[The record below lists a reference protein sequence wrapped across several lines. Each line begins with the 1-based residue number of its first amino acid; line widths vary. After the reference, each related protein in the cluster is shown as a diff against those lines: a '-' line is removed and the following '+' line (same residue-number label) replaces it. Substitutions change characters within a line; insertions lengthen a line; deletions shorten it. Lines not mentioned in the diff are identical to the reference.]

1 MEWQETGSELEAAL
15 EELRLL
21 RVLRPP
27 GNARSTRPDR
37 HVYLRRR
44 GERWSASEEP
54 TELGPLPGRAL
65 VRRAA
70 RALDG
75 HTSDDPAA
83 ALPSLRERI
92 RRLAADQRFED
103 AARLRDRVKG
113 LEDVVAALEE
123 LDRLRALRACVVVPA
138 REPGFVRAYALSG
151 GRVACSRLVPRTADP
166 TPEVAALVADA
177 AAASSSRA
185 AEDADELRLVASFLR
200 RPPPEL
206 RVVALELGAIR
217 EVVAG
222 LPLAA

>member
-1 MEWQETGSELEAAL
+1 
-15 EELRLL
+15 
-21 RVLRPP
+21 
-27 GNARSTRPDR
+27 
-37 HVYLRRR
+37 VYLRRR

-75 HTSDDPAA
+75 HTTDDPAA

-166 TPEVAALVADA
+166 TPEVAALLADA
-177 AAASSSRA
+177 ATASSSRA

-206 RVVALELGAIR
+206 RVVGLELGAIR
-217 EVVAG
+217 AVVAG